1 MSPIFLIVG
10 ANFENQGAY
19 LMLATVARELRS
31 RLGAAAVVDMRLGTA
46 AQRNEIGLL
55 TLAPGKVDRALPAA
69 VKTSDSRL
77 LPQGFR
83 LVRQSQLS
91 GVIDISGFRYGDQW
105 DHLNL
110 DRFASRLKR
119 FADEGLPVYMFPQAF
134 GPFERTAEP
143 TVKAVRASRLV
154 WARDPDS
161 LGFLEGILSE
171 DERARVRLVSD
182 FTAPT
187 VGQRVP
193 SLDRWAG
200 DVPIIPNWN
209 IYSRGA
215 GTASEQYVDNI
226 AGLVVALRQLGY
238 APYGLS
244 HEGARDVA
252 ILRKVADR
260 LGDLDIVEGLN
271 GLELK
276 SLIGRSRLLVAGRFH
291 AISSGL
297 SQGIP
302 TMIHGWSHKY
312 RWMADDYG
320 VAHYMVDP
328 YSAPGD
334 QVGVLQR
341 LAADSSLPVNLRRRG
356 AEIESAIDT
365 MWSEFSMDFALAPA
379 GTSAR

>member
-19 LMLATVARELRS
+19 LMLATVARELRT

-200 DVPIIPNWN
+200 DVPIVPNWN